1 MAGFISYILISIFTP
16 GPNNIFASVSTVKS
30 GFKKT
35 MPFML
40 GVLVGTFII
49 FVIAGMFNVYL
60 YENIKIITEI
70 IGIVGGLFII
80 YLAIKM
86 ILERKETEK
95 SLINNDRFFI
105 TAILLNFV
113 NAKTIVFGLTV
124 STFYL
129 EMDFP
134 SKGMIW
140 FAAIMSLLCFV
151 SVIVWGVFG
160 KIFREWLVK
169 YHVIF
174 NLVMGALLGYSGIII
189 IIESLS

>member
-1 MAGFISYILISIFTP
+1 
-16 GPNNIFASVSTVKS
+16 
-30 GFKKT
+30 
-35 MPFML
+35 ML